1 LLAGSVYFLL
11 QPDRFTAM
19 LQNQAANAGLELNLS
34 RPASPSLF
42 PRPALDLHGITINAQ
57 GANRPILLASGG
69 RLALPWRT
77 LLGGPTVIT
86 RLEINSPRV
95 DLDALQAWINAL
107 PARGPDTP
115 PDIPRIDTGVSIDH
129 GSVVRGDQLLLGN
142 LSLEAGSLASGVPFP
157 LSVSANTADGMP
169 LQLRLSATPRIQGNA
184 LQLENIALYLS
195 QGAATHMQL
204 AGSARWHG
212 AADAAASLTGTLD
225 HATAGQYAISLALT
239 PADQSKPLLLSL
251 KLDGPDNHADL
262 RLPPLALA
270 RWWGHVGSGDNT
282 QLTVP
287 PGSGHADIAK
297 IDMGGITIEGLTLR
311 AGDEVPAAASAAA
324 PASPAPVQGKKPA
337 VSK

>member
-1 LLAGSVYFLL
+1 
-11 QPDRFTAM
+11 
-19 LQNQAANAGLELNLS
+19 
-34 RPASPSLF
+34 
-42 PRPALDLHGITINAQ
+42 
-57 GANRPILLASGG
+57 
-69 RLALPWRT
+69 
-77 LLGGPTVIT
+77 
-86 RLEINSPRV
+86 
-95 DLDALQAWINAL
+95 
-107 PARGPDTP
+107 
-115 PDIPRIDTGVSIDH
+115 
-129 GSVVRGDQLLLGN
+129 
-142 LSLEAGSLASGVPFP
+142 
-157 LSVSANTADGMP
+157 MP

-195 QGAATHMQL
+195 QGTATHMQL

-212 AADAAASLTGTLD
+212 AADAAASLAGTVD

-239 PADQSKPLLLSL
+239 PANQSKPLLLSL

-262 RLPPLALA
+262 QLPPLALA
-270 RWWGHVGSGDNT
+270 RWWGHVSSGDNT

-311 AGDEVPAAASAAA
+311 AGDEVPAAASAAT